1 MRFRVRLV
9 GVRLVGEDVPD
20 VVNAMVAVV
29 AVEGVLLAAHRSDHG
44 MDSALLSQADALG
57 EGLGPGH
64 HPAVR
69 PSLGRMENPQ
79 WSGLPSRVRL
89 VSPAG

>member
-9 GVRLVGEDVPD
+9 GEDVPN

-29 AVEGVLLAAHRSDHG
+29 AVEGVLLAAHQSGHG
-44 MDSALLSQADALG
+44 MDSALLSQADAFG
-57 EGLGPGH
+57 EGLGPGP

-69 PSLGRMENPQ
+69 PSLGRWYTIPPPQ
-79 WSGLPSRVRL
+79 WPTFSAPLTP
-89 VSPAG
+89 